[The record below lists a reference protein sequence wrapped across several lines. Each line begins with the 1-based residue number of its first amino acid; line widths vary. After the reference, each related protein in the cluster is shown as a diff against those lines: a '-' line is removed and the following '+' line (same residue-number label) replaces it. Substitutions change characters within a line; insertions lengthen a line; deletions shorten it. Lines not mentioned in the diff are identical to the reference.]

1 MNKRFFSA
9 CSSVLIILF
18 LCTAFTGCSHSR
30 ESTVKIPELTS
41 RVMDTAGLLERDTQY
56 SLENYLE
63 NLDKTTGIQLIV
75 FTFPSLKE
83 TAGREISIEEYA
95 IKVFE
100 KWKPGR
106 KEIDNGILFLVSL
119 EDHELR
125 IETGYGLEG
134 VLTDTKCGLIIRNII
149 IPHFKNNDYQT
160 GIVQGVKAASLTA
173 QGKLTA
179 KDLLKENALTSD
191 SRTEEKSSQDDS
203 TELSDTDISE
213 KFSVFNLIP
222 FAFWFIFILIIVLS
236 NIFGK
241 KHKDSDDDDDPPH
254 TPLFGDPCSGTGSGG
269 SWHSGRGGFGGGHGG
284 FSGGGGRSGGGGA
297 GGRW

>member
-1 MNKRFFSA
+1 M
-9 CSSVLIILF
+9 
-18 LCTAFTGCSHSR
+18 
-30 ESTVKIPELTS
+30 
-41 RVMDTAGLLERDTQY
+41 Y
-56 SLENYLE
+56 
-63 NLDKTTGIQLIV
+63 
-75 FTFPSLKE
+75 
-83 TAGREISIEEYA
+83 
-95 IKVFE
+95 
-100 KWKPGR
+100 
-106 KEIDNGILFLVSL
+106 
-119 EDHELR
+119 
-125 IETGYGLEG
+125 
-134 VLTDTKCGLIIRNII
+134 IIRNII
-149 IPHFKNNDYQT
+149 IPQFKNKDYQT

-203 TELSDTDISE
+203 TELSDTDSSE

-222 FAFWFIFILIIVLS
+222 FGFWFIFILIIVLS

-254 TPLFGDPCSGTGSGG
+254 TPLFGDPCSGTGFGG